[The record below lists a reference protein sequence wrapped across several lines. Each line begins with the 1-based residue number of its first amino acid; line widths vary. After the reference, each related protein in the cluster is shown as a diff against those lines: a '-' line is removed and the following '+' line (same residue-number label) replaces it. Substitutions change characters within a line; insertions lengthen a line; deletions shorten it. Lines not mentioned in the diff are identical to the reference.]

1 MRIEN
6 VFPVTVLIGFDI
18 RTGVAV
24 GHLLTLAKKTQFPVT
39 FFSSPK
45 LMFSFSYLCFCCC
58 CCCSFEGGPRDV
70 LNSSVA
76 RRNNR
81 EKREREKH

>member
-58 CCCSFEGGPRDV
+58 CCSFEGGPRDV

>member
-1 MRIEN
+1 MSREN

-45 LMFSFSYLCFCCC
+45 LMFSFSYLCFCC
-58 CCCSFEGGPRDV
+58 SFEGGPRDV
-70 LNSSVA
+70 LNSSVV

-81 EKREREKH
+81 EKRERKTLR